1 MDMVTVI
8 FKSVSNLL
16 NGSGLCN
23 KVTVM
28 YEHSHIGKITNFNLY
43 ISSVDRVFERSSL
56 ISLTTTTLLTKIK
69 KPLK

>member
-1 MDMVTVI
+1 MVTVI

-28 YEHSHIGKITNFNLY
+28 YEHSHIGKITNFN
-43 ISSVDRVFERSSL
+43 
-56 ISLTTTTLLTKIK
+56 
-69 KPLK
+69 